1 MKSRLQASATM
12 VTVLVLRWIWCD
24 GIPHPYRRF
33 ANERDRAFL
42 DLTSRIAADAPRHV
56 VDFGCGPGNLTG
68 LLASRWPQAVIEGID
83 SSPEMIA
90 AAAGVPGVSFSVSDG
105 ADWQPAG
112 DVDVVVSN
120 AALQRVPRHQEPM
133 AKWASALPSGGWLA
147 VQVPGNFDSPSH
159 ALMRSLADSARW
171 SPALHTVVPHAGA
184 VGAPQSYARLLLD
197 TGVGRRRLGGD
208 LPAPAAGRGPGAVV
222 AARRG
227 SAAAA
232 GGAVTPRRPGVFVA
246 ARNPPARRL
255 STGAARHG
263 VPGSPGL
270 RRRPQTVIGDAG
282 SSRNSYAM

>member
-1 MKSRLQASATM
+1 
-12 VTVLVLRWIWCD
+12 VRWD
-24 GIPHPYRRF
+24 PAPYRRF

-56 VDFGCGPGNLTG
+56 VDVGCGPGNLTG

-83 SSPEMIA
+83 PSPEMIA

-197 TGVGRRRLGGD
+197 TGLAVDVWEATYLHLLQGEDPVLEC
-208 LPAPAAGRGPGAVV
+208 LRGA
-222 AARRG
+222 
-227 SAAAA
+227 
-232 GGAVTPRRPGVFVA
+232 
-246 ARNPPARRL
+246 
-255 STGAARHG
+255 
-263 VPGSPGL
+263 GL
-270 RRRPQTVIGDAG
+270 RPLLAELSPHDAQEFSSQLATLLRDAYPPGPHGTVFPVPRVFAVGHKP
-282 SSRNSYAM
+282 